1 MVLSNKKLKQ
11 KLREALAEKAASAVG
26 TPITQTKTTTDG
38 AKVPAKALPL
48 NSKEVNGETSRD
60 IQGLLDSAAKGRQS
74 LSKREKRRKLREL
87 SNVGGIKGAQQD
99 ATPSKTNKEQSLE
112 DESKKQKKKRK
123 LEKEKNKGVLV
134 ENKGAHLENGHD
146 EGSESNKKKKRRKGE
161 DKDMQIEDKGA
172 LMQEREDDKGTHLEN
187 GHPESRKSKTKKK
200 KEEKKEGKD
209 GQIKDE
215 NTRLE
220 NGNAGDIK
228 SKKKKKK
235 KKKGKNKSE
244 QSASDGLALSSAADA
259 AEDIVINANEG
270 TLPQSQESNY
280 DESKVYVGG
289 IPYYSNEDDIR
300 SFFEGCGTITEVDC
314 MTFPDTG
321 KFRGIALISFK
332 TKAAATRALALD
344 GADMGGRFLKI
355 QQCRSH
361 RSSKND
367 KAVGFVPTKVDKSNR
382 AYIGNLAWDIAEDDL
397 KDVFR
402 DCKISAI
409 RFGKDKTTGEF
420 KGYGHID
427 FADEV
432 SLAMALKLDQTVV
445 CGRPIKITYAIAKRD
460 AETNGSAK
468 TKSTTEK
475 KKRQTCYHCGMP
487 GHLSSSCP
495 HNESAKNV
503 ALKGEAVD

>member
-11 KLREALAEKAASAVG
+11 KLREALAQKAAAAAG
-26 TPITQTKTTTDG
+26 APITQTKTTTG
-38 AKVPAKALPL
+38 RTKVRAKALPIS
-48 NSKEVNGETSRD
+48 SKGINGEASAD
-60 IQGLLDSAAKGRQS
+60 IQVLLDSATKGRQS

-87 SNVGGIKGAQQD
+87 SNGAEIKGAQNE
-99 ATPSKTNKEQSLE
+99 ATPIQTNKDQSFE
-112 DESKKQKKKRK
+112 DERNQQKRK
-123 LEKEKNKGVLV
+123 LEKDEGTSV
-134 ENKGAHLENGHD
+134 ENKGIHLENGHH
-146 EGSESNKKKKRRKGE
+146 EGSESKKKKRKRE
-161 DKDMQIEDKGA
+161 DKDTQMEDKGT

-187 GHPESRKSKTKKK
+187 GHVEGSESKKK
-200 KEEKKEGKD
+200 KEGKKKGKD
-209 GQIKDE
+209 SQMKVED
-215 NTRLE
+215 THLE
-220 NGNAGDIK
+220 NGNVGVIK

-235 KKKGKNKSE
+235 KGKKKGKNKSE
-244 QSASDGLALSSAADA
+244 QGTSDDLALSSAAEA

-280 DESKVYVGG
+280 DECKVYVGG

-300 SFFEGCGTITEVDC
+300 SFFEGCGTVTEVDC
-314 MTFPDTG
+314 MTFPDSG

-355 QQCRSH
+355 QQCRTH

-367 KAVGFVPTKVDKSNR
+367 KPAGFVPTKVDKSNR

-397 KDVFR
+397 KVVFG

-409 RFGKDKTTGEF
+409 RLGKDKTTGEF

-445 CGRPIKITYAIAKRD
+445 CGRPIKIAYAIPKRD
-460 AETNGSAK
+460 AETDDSAK
-468 TKSTTEK
+468 TKSSTEK
-475 KKRQTCYHCGMP
+475 KKRRTCYHCGMP

-495 HNESAKNV
+495 HNQSAENV
-503 ALKGEAVD
+503 DSKEGS

>member
-11 KLREALAEKAASAVG
+11 KLREALAQKAVAAVG
-26 TPITQTKTTTDG
+26 TPITQTQTTTG
-38 AKVPAKALPL
+38 GSKVPAKELPL
-48 NSKEVNGETSRD
+48 NSKEVNGETSAD
-60 IQGLLDSAAKGRQS
+60 IKGLLDSAAKGRQS

-99 ATPSKTNKEQSLE
+99 ATPSQTNEEQSLE
-112 DESKKQKKKRK
+112 DESNKQKKKRK
-123 LEKEKNKGVLV
+123 LEKEKTKGVLV
-134 ENKGAHLENGHD
+134 EIKGTHLENGHD
-146 EGSESNKKKKRRKGE
+146 EGSESNKKRKKRKGE
-161 DKDMQIEDKGA
+161 DKDTQIEHKGT

-200 KEEKKEGKD
+200 KEGKKEGKD
-209 GQIKDE
+209 SEMKDE
-215 NTRLE
+215 DTRLE
-220 NGNAGDIK
+220 NGNGGDIK

-235 KKKGKNKSE
+235 GKGKSKS
-244 QSASDGLALSSAADA
+244 QQGASDGLTLPSVADA

-270 TLPQSQESNY
+270 TMPQSQESNY
-280 DESKVYVGG
+280 DECKVYVGG

-300 SFFEGCGTITEVDC
+300 SFFEGCGTVTEVDC
-314 MTFPDTG
+314 MTFPDSG

-367 KAVGFVPTKVDKSNR
+367 KPVGFVPTKVDKSNR

-427 FADEV
+427 FSDEV

-445 CGRPIKITYAIAKRD
+445 CGRPIKITYAIPKRD
-460 AETNGSAK
+460 AETDDSAK

-475 KKRQTCYHCGMP
+475 KKRRTCYHCGMA

-495 HNESAKNV
+495 HNESAEIV
-503 ALKGEAVD
+503 DLKGEAVD